1 MVNGMEVFKNEKFG
15 EVRVVERGGEPWFV
29 AVDVCR
35 ALGIGN
41 TSMTLRRLDED
52 EKGASSIDT
61 RGGQQEVTIVNEPGL
76 YSLVLGSRKPEA
88 KEFKWW
94 VTHEVIP
101 SIRKH
106 GGYIA
111 GQETMSDEELL
122 AKAVLAAQNVIAE
135 RERQLHEAQ
144 EKLIEAKPKAVFA
157 DAVASSETTILIG
170 ELAKLLKQNG
180 IDIGQN
186 RLFSW
191 MRDNGYLIKRGDS
204 YNMPT
209 QKSMNLGLFEIKER
223 TIPNPDGSLRVT
235 KTTKVTGYGQQYFV
249 NVFLQD
255 VEN

>member
-35 ALGIGN
+35 ALEIKNSRDAVG
-41 TSMTLRRLDED
+41 RLDED
-52 EKGASSIDT
+52 EKGVVLTDT
-61 RGGQQEVTIVNEPGL
+61 LGGQQEVTIVNEPGL

-88 KEFKWW
+88 KEFKRW

-135 RERQLHEAQ
+135 RERQLYEAQ
-144 EKLIEAKPKAVFA
+144 EKLIEAKPKVVFA

-204 YNMPT
+204 YNMPK